1 MSGGE
6 TELEAEV
13 SRLTVLVERLTL
25 RVVNLE
31 DRLREVE
38 DSEAGERSRVSEQP
52 APSASGVSVPS
63 SGWSAVS
70 SIPVDPTDQQARE
83 ELARHIGRF
92 LRRGL
97 NGDFRGS
104 SGRDRLRLQNRH
116 YLIVKDFSGR
126 VLPSPVLAS
135 SFSEVKA
142 TCKRGSDCGAALFVG
157 FATLWEARLAVLE
170 AGLELPPALRN
181 V

>member
-6 TELEAEV
+6 TEIEAEV
-13 SRLTVLVERLTL
+13 SRLSSLVERLTL

-38 DSEAGERSRVSEQP
+38 ESGGAERSGLTEAA
-52 APSASGVSVPS
+52 APSVSGISGASSNWTTLSTVQ
-63 SGWSAVS
+63 
-70 SIPVDPTDQQARE
+70 VDPSNQSARE

-97 NGDFRGS
+97 EGEFRGS
-104 SGRDRLRLQNRH
+104 SWRDRLRLQNRY

-126 VLPSPVLAS
+126 VLPVPILAS
-135 SFSEVKA
+135 SFAEVRQ

-157 FATLWEARLAVLE
+157 FATLWEARVAVQE
-170 AGLELPPALRN
+170 AGLELPSALRHG
-181 V
+181 